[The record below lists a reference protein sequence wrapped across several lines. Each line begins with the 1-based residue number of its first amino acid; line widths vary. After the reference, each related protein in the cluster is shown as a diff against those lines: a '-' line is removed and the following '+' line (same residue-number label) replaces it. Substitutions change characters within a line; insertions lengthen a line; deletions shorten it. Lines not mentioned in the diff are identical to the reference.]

1 MIRVLH
7 KVWYVFLKKSGIWYT
22 YLFQLKGHKI
32 LSLQYII
39 PPLVLGMMH
48 KIFRVRVLLANH
60 LDNIQSLL
68 IQTTM
73 GLQNRRCPY

>member
-1 MIRVLH
+1 MTRQGRVLH
-7 KVWYVFLKKSGIWYT
+7 KVCNVFLKKSGIWYT

-48 KIFRVRVLLANH
+48 KIFRVWVLLANH
-60 LDNIQSLL
+60 LDIQSKPVNSNNDGA
-68 IQTTM
+68 TK
-73 GLQNRRCPY
+73 